1 MRRLTRLAL
10 SALALGLT
18 GCDGSAPAGGAS
30 SVPCLDCGAPEKLL
44 SLPQLENSL
53 FTGNGRLF
61 VSGQENLYE
70 VFRDGEGYRATALLD
85 GTGCSGLAEDRG
97 HLYAL
102 CGGSGPTDFSGL
114 YAMPL
119 DDPDASPEPVF
130 ELQDMSLPNGM
141 VVARGALFVT
151 DGPVASQP
159 KIVRLALDPSDP
171 TAVLGQTTWLDTLPD
186 YPNGLAWDGEALYTT
201 FYRPGGDGHVSRLGF
216 DADGGFAERSDL
228 AARGIMDDLIVAE
241 DTLVVTDWQASA
253 LFQVGLDGV
262 LRQETAANTFAQPSS
277 VVLAGPPLFD
287 TTVLLVTE
295 RYTGDGLWVIR

>member
-1 MRRLTRLAL
+1 MKHLAL
-10 SALALGLT
+10 AALALGLL
-18 GCDGSAPAGGAS
+18 GCEGSVPAGGEN
-30 SVPCLDCGAPEKLL
+30 SVPCMDCSTPEKLL

-61 VSGQENLYE
+61 VSGQADLYE
-70 VFRDGEGYRATALLD
+70 VLRDGEAYRAVAMLD
-85 GTGCSGLAEDRG
+85 GTGCSGLAEHRG
-97 HLYAL
+97 YLYAL

-119 DDPDASPEPVF
+119 NEPQAIPEPVF
-130 ELQDMSLPNGM
+130 ELQDMTLPNGM